1 MLSLLHNCVC
11 VFKTPSPHVVM
22 SGGMAGTFLS
32 SISMALWSANAANTG
47 VAPYRLLLQD
57 DGALRLYDSRNT
69 VVWRA

>member
-1 MLSLLHNCVC
+1 
-11 VFKTPSPHVVM
+11 M